1 MEMIKSQNKVL
12 NNIPFALDPKK
23 LFSKLKMDSGSEY
36 AKELQELMNSVSP
49 MVKPKAI
56 YKVCYIE
63 SRNGDIVNIDGVEF
77 TSRVLKTNLEKVERV
92 FPFIATCG
100 DELENLDIPQDD
112 FLQRYWIDTIKEM
125 ALSASINYLYE
136 HIKKKY
142 ALKKLPSMSPGS
154 GAEGVWHIE
163 QQKQL
168 FSLFGNVE
176 EQIGVKL
183 TDSYL
188 MIPNKSLSGMCFSEG
203 IEYITCQLCPREKC
217 PGRKAP
223 YNKKL
228 ERDIF

>member
-1 MEMIKSQNKVL
+1 MKILNKISFILNKGLLFKQLRIKPQSEKTRELEQL
-12 NNIPFALDPKK
+12 LDAVAP
-23 LFSKLKMDSGSEY
+23 LI
-36 AKELQELMNSVSP
+36 
-49 MVKPKAI
+49 KPKAI

-63 SRNGDIVNIDGVEF
+63 SRNGDTVNIGGVEF
-77 TSRVLKTNLEKVERV
+77 TSRVLCANLDKVERV

-100 DELENLDIPQDD
+100 NELENLDIPADD
-112 FLQRYWIDTIKEM
+112 FLKHYWVDVIKEM
-125 ALSASINYLYE
+125 ALSASVDFLFD

-176 EQIGVKL
+176 DLIGVKL
-183 TDSYL
+183 ADSYL
-188 MIPNKSLSGMCFSEG
+188 MIPNKSLSGICFSEG
-203 IEYITCQLCPREKC
+203 IEYITCQLCPRENC

-223 YNKKL
+223 FNENL
-228 ERDIF
+228 NEMLLG